1 MTAQHNPDR
10 ASLLQRALGVF
21 IAIAISMG
29 AFLWAGKT
37 FIDRPVNNVY
47 LDGQRL
53 AALRT
58 FERAIVPLKS
68 VRGYE
73 APTAEQVRDEFAFCA
88 DALKP
93 PKEKASSRQR
103 NPCSGGGPAEE
114 TACYLRTIN
123 AKLESMSGDRRKNR
137 EGLLDERYVVDV
149 ARWTESIRKESV
161 PCRDAQGAARQ
172 LAARDGRL
180 LGLFAWRELASRSV
194 AAAHFAPGQAV
205 KVPGRVLEQR
215 NPWGGVPGCIYYGNG
230 SKLLY
235 VTDKRQSNRAACLAM
250 RPKDVEEK
258 GLTGVFLRAS
268 VDRNSPRGEA
278 AQTPPESLDVILAD
292 LDNIRLPWKDL
303 FRAYTEAPAEAGA
316 EKTIG
321 KPVTASH
328 GPNQLARMKHKVDA
342 GFNVHLTIDPEAQRV
357 VQETAACY
365 SGDEATCKRLGL
377 ANDKLFGDFTKQM
390 YEKAAVRMAAVAL
403 IDIPTG
409 KIEALGSAH
418 SDCFRQEYDG
428 PGRNARDCPNLPT
441 SAHYEPDRLL
451 NHALYTDALP
461 GSIIKPIM
469 ATAFLSDPKYRLK
482 VASEKVSPAFLRL
495 QDELKSSDSVAF
507 LNRMFCADK
516 GWTNCERP
524 LAIQQAAL
532 RFGWDVG
539 CEEGSFR
546 CGRLNVLFGHPDT
559 GRVRQDTTRRPL
571 GASIMYG
578 RVLTEPASG
587 KRPGDLQMMRDF
599 AFDPAVAAACARGD
613 YYKGT
618 DTQHRGWR
626 KCHNRRIVYLESE
639 GWGQGNARTTPVGAA
654 GMIARLAAAANGQ
667 QSLRLPYLVDRISD
681 ANAQGFE
688 LAAQQFHLADP
699 VTIEIPQ
706 EDAALIVA
714 GMLSHKGYG
723 APAGSRPGTAHS
735 GCLRVFDV
743 ATCNRIDW
751 VAGKTGTPP
760 YGNDGLT
767 LKEIREKCS
776 GSPKADSREARA
788 DLVASC
794 NHEQPYK
801 WYIAAFRTDD
811 SQPGFNKAI
820 AVLTERNWYRSG
832 PQAGKVQSPGDKEMN
847 LSAELAF
854 RIMARLRPAPIQAQ
868 APSPTPAP
876 GKT

>member
-1 MTAQHNPDR
+1 
-10 ASLLQRALGVF
+10 
-21 IAIAISMG
+21 
-29 AFLWAGKT
+29 
-37 FIDRPVNNVY
+37 
-47 LDGQRL
+47 
-53 AALRT
+53 
-58 FERAIVPLKS
+58 
-68 VRGYE
+68 
-73 APTAEQVRDEFAFCA
+73 
-88 DALKP
+88 
-93 PKEKASSRQR
+93 
-103 NPCSGGGPAEE
+103 
-114 TACYLRTIN
+114 
-123 AKLESMSGDRRKNR
+123 MSGDRRRNR
-137 EGLLDERYVVDV
+137 EGLLDEHYVVDV

-194 AAAHFAPGQAV
+194 AAAHFAPDQAV

-215 NPWGGVPGCIYYGNG
+215 NPWGGVPGCIYYGSG

-258 GLTGVFLRAS
+258 GVTGVFLRAS
-268 VDRNSPRGEA
+268 VERNSARGEA

-303 FRAYTEAPAEAGA
+303 FRAYTEAPGEG
-316 EKTIG
+316 EKVIG
-321 KPVTASH
+321 KPVAASH

-365 SGDEATCKRLGL
+365 SGDEARCKGLGL
-377 ANDKLFGDFTKQM
+377 ANDKLFSEFTKQM

-403 IDIPTG
+403 IDIPSG

-418 SDCFRQEYDG
+418 SECFRQEYDG

-469 ATAFLSDPKYRLK
+469 ATGFLSDPKYRAR
-482 VASEKVSPAFLRL
+482 VAGEKVSPAFLRL

-516 GWTNCERP
+516 GWTNCDRP
-524 LAIQQAAL
+524 HAIQQAAL

-578 RVLTEPASG
+578 RVLTEPASA

-599 AFDPAVAAACARGD
+599 AFDPRSPRHAPAATITRAP
-613 YYKGT
+613 
-618 DTQHRGWR
+618 
-626 KCHNRRIVYLESE
+626 
-639 GWGQGNARTTPVGAA
+639 TPSIAA
-654 GMIARLAAAANGQ
+654 G
-667 QSLRLPYLVDRISD
+667 
-681 ANAQGFE
+681 ANA
-688 LAAQQFHLADP
+688 
-699 VTIEIPQ
+699 TT
-706 EDAALIVA
+706 
-714 GMLSHKGYG
+714 
-723 APAGSRPGTAHS
+723 AGSCTS
-735 GCLRVFDV
+735 
-743 ATCNRIDW
+743 N
-751 VAGKTGTPP
+751 
-760 YGNDGLT
+760 
-767 LKEIREKCS
+767 
-776 GSPKADSREARA
+776 PKAGARA
-788 DLVASC
+788 TRA
-794 NHEQPYK
+794 P
-801 WYIAAFRTDD
+801 R
-811 SQPGFNKAI
+811 
-820 AVLTERNWYRSG
+820 RS
-832 PQAGKVQSPGDKEMN
+832 
-847 LSAELAF
+847 
-854 RIMARLRPAPIQAQ
+854 ARRA
-868 APSPTPAP
+868 
-876 GKT
+876 